1 MRDEPA
7 PTKKM
12 REMIPV
18 AGPRKS
24 NKDGW
29 KRWLDMR

>member
-18 AGPRKS
+18 AGPSKS
-24 NKDGW
+24 NKDGGRDG
-29 KRWLDMR
+29 KI